1 MAVQSWRLTNTPPCV
16 CAGWTRVMRGI
27 AQNDIVAYSTTS
39 DALNWPSDNSAAT
52 ADASGN
58 TWKLS
63 DADINL
69 LTGNIGATGTATI
82 WVNDVT
88 GSSQR
93 FYRDCDYDHLAPS
106 AGGCAVA
113 YNDADMTQHSGCS
126 DADVAHHNGVGCP
139 NGKA

>member
-1 MAVQSWRLTNTPPCV
+1 
-16 CAGWTRVMRGI
+16 MRGI

-39 DALNWPSDNSAAT
+39 DAVNWPSDNSAVT

-63 DADINL
+63 DLEINFF
-69 LTGNIGATGTATI
+69 TGNLGATGTARI

-93 FYRDCDYDHLAPS
+93 FYRNCDYDHLAPS

-113 YNDADMTQHSGCS
+113 YNDADMTQHSGCAA
-126 DADVAHHNGVGCP
+126 ADVAHHNGVGCP